1 MMMEANGSIYSR
13 LLKGKKLVMILLS
26 VGVLSIITGFSVY
39 ETTKTEL
46 TLSLDG
52 EEIEVKSHETTVKD
66 VLEQENVD
74 INEKHDYVQP
84 GLDTEVKNG
93 MKIIWKPAKQVTL
106 NIDGEQEKIWT
117 TESTVEELLSKQR
130 IIVDEYSEIKPALTE
145 KIKDNM
151 NIIVKNALE
160 ISLVVGGEEEKVMTT
175 SKTVAELLE
184 EQEIELNKLDRVE
197 PSESEQLT
205 NETVVNVIRVEKKT
219 DVVEEEID
227 YKTTTKKD
235 NSLEKGKEKVIQEG
249 EKGKLKKEF
258 EVTLENGKEVKRTL
272 QKEEKIKDSKDR
284 IVAVGTKQVV
294 KNVSR
299 SKPAPSGGKTIFMKS
314 TAYTADC
321 SGCSGVTATGINLK
335 KNPNTKVIAVDPN
348 VIPLGTKV
356 HVDGYGYAIA
366 GDTGGA
372 IRGNKIDVFFSS
384 QSKAYA
390 WGSKTVKVKILN

>member
-1 MMMEANGSIYSR
+1 MEANGSIYSR

>member
-1 MMMEANGSIYSR
+1 MEANGSIYSR

-197 PSESEQLT
+197 PSEDEQLT

-235 NSLEKGKEKVIQEG
+235 NSLEKGKEKVIQAG

-384 QSKAYA
+384 KSKAYA